1 MEWRH
6 FAVES
11 PLEKQVGMAA
21 MKMDGVRGTGT
32 RGCVSSSVH
41 VVQARTSLEL
51 LPWLANLSKSKDMIC
66 RKCSG
71 LVE

>member
-1 MEWRH
+1 MESH
-6 FAVES
+6 
-11 PLEKQVGMAA
+11 LEKQVGMAV
-21 MKMDGVRGTGT
+21 MKTDCVRGTGT
-32 RGCVSSSVH
+32 WNCVPSSVH

-51 LPWLANLSKSKDMIC
+51 LPWLANLSKSKDVIC

>member
-1 MEWRH
+1 M
-6 FAVES
+6 ES

-32 RGCVSSSVH
+32 RGCVPSSVH

>member
-1 MEWRH
+1 MES
-6 FAVES
+6 A
-11 PLEKQVGMAA
+11 LEKQVGMAA
-21 MKMDGVRGTGT
+21 MKTDGVRGTGT
-32 RGCVSSSVH
+32 WGCVLSSVH

>member
-1 MEWRH
+1 M
-6 FAVES
+6 ES

-21 MKMDGVRGTGT
+21 MKMDGVRGSGT
-32 RGCVSSSVH
+32 RGCVPSSVH